1 MTKYDFEK
9 LRGTKLEEILIA
21 LEAKSP
27 FATMIDFSRSLDME
41 GVYGVLCA
49 ISQWAGY
56 SDARVVVDKDRLIER
71 YLALRRLKM
80 RNNKLFATLMLELDL
95 SEVTIKRN
103 LKELVEEG
111 RLNEDD

>member
-9 LRGTKLEEILIA
+9 IRGTKLEEILIA
-21 LEAKSP
+21 LDAKPP
-27 FATMIDFSRSLDME
+27 FTTMIDFAKNLDME

-56 SDARVVVDKDRLIER
+56 SDARVVVDKDCLIER
-71 YLALRRLKM
+71 YLELRRLRM
-80 RNNKLFATLMLELDL
+80 SNNKLFATLMLEFDWAE
-95 SEVTIKRN
+95 STIKRN

-111 RLNEDD
+111 RLGFND